1 MGQWIVI
8 SWHCIM
14 RYIKFCHLRET
25 CLLLCKNWNCW
36 KWYQEQGYPIWG
48 WTIGPLS
55 PHGGLFLIS
64 QNCLGTSRDFSSL
77 HIVLLQNDTDF
88 SYILLNKGQNSY
100 SNPLVYTFFAYLR
113 HLQILSGITCPN
125 EHLTSPCV
133 PTPHAKICMD
143 NPDAWGLDTRIQD
156 TGHWDRLAIDFRY
169 VLPA

>member
-1 MGQWIVI
+1 MLIFYRFEPDDAYKKKYV
-8 SWHCIM
+8 
-14 RYIKFCHLRET
+14 
-25 CLLLCKNWNCW
+25 
-36 KWYQEQGYPIWG
+36 WG
-48 WTIGPLS
+48 GWGASDPCP
-55 PHGGLFLIS
+55 PHGGLSLIF
-64 QNCLGTSRDFSSL
+64 QNCWRTLRDFSSL

-143 NPDAWGLDTRIQD
+143 NPDA
-156 TGHWDRLAIDFRY
+156 
-169 VLPA
+169 